1 MALPHVIR
9 SHEQHIVPTMT
20 ALVNRKYLG
29 HLTEEGL
36 LDGQIVRKTHTTGHP
51 LQGEERGVLKV
62 NPLGV
67 NDHRKVEIPKN
78 LMRER
83 SRVPATRPLFGMTN
97 VASFSDSAT
106 RQQDR
111 FVDHRACPSPRLMK
125 NDNPVAHS
133 RHLTYGMVGMK
144 TM

>member
-29 HLTEEGL
+29 HITEEGL
-36 LDGQIVRKTHTTGHP
+36 LDGQVIRSHFKKGEER
-51 LQGEERGVLKV
+51 GEERGVLKR

-67 NDHRKVEIPKN
+67 NDPRKVEIPKN

-97 VASFSDSAT
+97 VASFSDNAT
-106 RQQDR
+106 RQQGIHL
-111 FVDHRACPSPRLMK
+111 DHRACPSPRLMK
-125 NDNPVAHS
+125 HDTPTAHS
-133 RHLTYGMVGMK
+133 RHLTYGMVGIK

>member
-1 MALPHVIR
+1 
-9 SHEQHIVPTMT
+9 MT

-29 HLTEEGL
+29 HITEEGL

-51 LQGEERGVLKV
+51 LQGEERGVLKR

-67 NDHRKVEIPKN
+67 NDPRKVEIPKN
-78 LMRER
+78 LMRDR

-97 VASFSDSAT
+97 VASFSDNAT
-106 RQQDR
+106 RQQGIHL
-111 FVDHRACPSPRLMK
+111 DHRACPSPRLMK
-125 NDNPVAHS
+125 HDTPTAHS
-133 RHLTYGMVGMK
+133 RHLTYGMVGIK

>member
-29 HLTEEGL
+29 HITEEGL
-36 LDGQIVRKTHTTGHP
+36 LDGQVVRSHFKK
-51 LQGEERGVLKV
+51 GEERGEEKGVLKH

-97 VASFSDSAT
+97 VASFSDNAT
-106 RQQDR
+106 RQQGIHL
-111 FVDHRACPSPRLMK
+111 DHRACPSPRLMK
-125 NDNPVAHS
+125 HDTPTAHS
-133 RHLTYGMVGMK
+133 RHLTYGMVGIK

>member
-9 SHEQHIVPTMT
+9 SHEHHIVPTMT

-29 HLTEEGL
+29 HITEENL
-36 LDGQIVRKTHTTGHP
+36 LDGQVVRSHFKK
-51 LQGEERGVLKV
+51 GEERGEEKGVLKH

-67 NDHRKVEIPKN
+67 NDPRKVEIPKN
-78 LMRER
+78 LMRDR

-97 VASFSDSAT
+97 VASFSDNAT
-106 RQQDR
+106 RQQGIHL
-111 FVDHRACPSPRLMK
+111 DHRACPSPRLMK
-125 NDNPVAHS
+125 HDTPTAHS
-133 RHLTYGMVGMK
+133 RHLTYGMVGIK

>member
-1 MALPHVIR
+1 MALPHIIR
-9 SHEQHIVPTMT
+9 SHEHHIVPTMT

-36 LDGQIVRKTHTTGHP
+36 LDGQITRSHFKKGEDR
-51 LQGEERGVLKV
+51 GEEKGVLKH

-67 NDHRKVEIPKN
+67 TDHRKIGIPHN
-78 LMRER
+78 LRAEH

-97 VASFSDSAT
+97 VASFSDPASRGQGVHVDT
-106 RQQDR
+106 RAR
-111 FVDHRACPSPRLMK
+111 PMPRLMQH
-125 NDNPVAHS
+125 DSPVAHS
-133 RHLTYGMVGMK
+133 RHLTYGMVGVK

>member
-29 HLTEEGL
+29 HITEEGL
-36 LDGQIVRKTHTTGHP
+36 LDGQVIRSHFKK
-51 LQGEERGVLKV
+51 GEERGEEAGVLKR

-67 NDHRKVEIPKN
+67 NDPRKVEIPKN

-97 VASFSDSAT
+97 IASFSDNAT
-106 RQQDR
+106 RQHGTHL
-111 FVDHRACPSPRLMK
+111 DHRACPPR
-125 NDNPVAHS
+125 AS
-133 RHLTYGMVGMK
+133 
-144 TM
+144 

>member
-29 HLTEEGL
+29 HITEEGL
-36 LDGQIVRKTHTTGHP
+36 LDGQVIRSHFKK
-51 LQGEERGVLKV
+51 GEERGEEAGVLKR

-67 NDHRKVEIPKN
+67 NDPRKVEIPKN

-97 VASFSDSAT
+97 IASFSDNAT
-106 RQQDR
+106 RQHGIHL
-111 FVDHRACPSPRLMK
+111 DHRACPSPRLMK
-125 NDNPVAHS
+125 HDTPTAHS
-133 RHLTYGMVGMK
+133 RHLTYGMVGIK

>member
-9 SHEQHIVPTMT
+9 SHEHHIVPTMT

-51 LQGEERGVLKV
+51 LQGEERGVLKH

-67 NDHRKVEIPKN
+67 NDHRKIGIPHN
-78 LMRER
+78 LREEHT
-83 SRVPATRPLFGMTN
+83 RVPATRPLFGMTK
-97 VASFSDSAT
+97 VASFSDPAT
-106 RQQDR
+106 RQQGIH
-111 FVDHRACPSPRLMK
+111 VDPRKCPMPRLMQ
-125 NDNPVAHS
+125 NDTPTAHS
-133 RHLTYGMVGMK
+133 RHLTYGMVGIK

>member
-36 LDGQIVRKTHTTGHP
+36 LDGQIVRSHFKKGEER
-51 LQGEERGVLKV
+51 GEERGVLKT
-62 NPLGV
+62 NPLGI
-67 NDHRKVEIPKN
+67 NDPRKVEIPKN

-97 VASFSDSAT
+97 VASFSDNAT
-106 RQQDR
+106 RQHGIHL
-111 FVDHRACPSPRLMK
+111 DHRTCPSPRLMK
-125 NDNPVAHS
+125 HDNPVAHS
-133 RHLTYGMVGMK
+133 RHLTYGMVGVK

>member
-9 SHEQHIVPTMT
+9 SHEHHIVPTMT

-29 HLTEEGL
+29 HLTEENL
-36 LDGQIVRKTHTTGHP
+36 LDGQVVRSHFKK
-51 LQGEERGVLKV
+51 GEERGEEKGVLKH

-67 NDHRKVEIPKN
+67 NDPRKVEIPKN
-78 LMRER
+78 LMRDR

-97 VASFSDSAT
+97 VASFSDNAT
-106 RQQDR
+106 RQQGIHL
-111 FVDHRACPSPRLMK
+111 DHRACPSPRLMK
-125 NDNPVAHS
+125 HDTPTAHS
-133 RHLTYGMVGMK
+133 RHLTYGMVGIK